1 MRLGQGLTRLVG
13 LAVATVATAV
23 MAAAPAYPDPGSTIP
38 GPEIERLLRANLQP
52 SPGSAADP
60 SQIRC
65 PATREYRDGDVARC
79 SMPVGNGTVEVL
91 LVTLFREGDSWR
103 FTIGIE

>member
-1 MRLGQGLTRLVG
+1 MYRLVG
-13 LAVATVATAV
+13 PPL
-23 MAAAPAYPDPGSTIP
+23 PDPTGSPRESGSTSA
-38 GPEIERLLRANLQP
+38 EASVVMVRACAEK
-52 SPGSAADP
+52 G
-60 SQIRC
+60 
-65 PATREYRDGDVARC
+65 EYRDGDVARC